1 MLYKIK
7 EDLDALYGF
16 DISTRDRKR
25 KYAYSRKVFCQ
36 LAKSHIEQYTLTEI
50 GEVLNLTHD
59 NVIYMLKTFNYINKT
74 DLKIF
79 NKLSDK
85 YLGTDLLTE
94 QKEKQQ
100 SDIIKSIPKLSSFE
114 KLLELTDHDL
124 REFEETRLIPFIK
137 MLESRKKK
145 SINNCLIK

>member
-145 SINNCLIK
+145 LINTCLIK

>member
-7 EDLDALYGF
+7 EDLDSKYGF
-16 DISTRDRKR
+16 DISTRNRKR
-25 KYAYSRKVFCQ
+25 KYAYSRKVFCK
-36 LAKSHIEQYTLTEI
+36 LAKSRIEEYTLTEI

-59 NVIYMLKTFNYINKT
+59 NVIYMLSTFNYINKT

-79 NKLSDK
+79 NELSDK
-85 YLGTDLLTE
+85 YLGTNLLNE
-94 QKEKQQ
+94 QKAIEQ

-124 REFEETRLIPFIK
+124 LEFEETRLKPFIK

-145 SINNCLIK
+145 LINTCQIK